1 MMVKKMR
8 FRVEKDFIGSIKVPF
23 DAYYGSETFRTMQH
37 FKISGQ
43 KVDIA
48 LVYNY
53 AKVKKAAAIAN
64 MRAGKLDKEKATA
77 IVKACTSVISG
88 KFDEQFILDPFQAG
102 AGTSLNMNVN
112 EVIANIAIE
121 ELNGKK
127 GNYKIIHPNDHVNM
141 SQSTNDTYPTTVDIT
156 CYSLLQ
162 ELLIPAMKNLER
174 SLQNKAVEFSKII
187 KIGRTHLQDAVPMK
201 LGEEFEA
208 YSGAVRKSI
217 ESIEKSSYF
226 LLEVPIGGTAVGT
239 GLNTGKEYQ
248 RFILEELRKVTGL
261 NLRRAKSVFT
271 DMSFRHE
278 QLELSNSL
286 LTTSVMLTK
295 MANDLRLLSSGPRT
309 GISEIVLP
317 AILPG
322 SSIMPGK
329 INPSIVEMLNMVCY
343 KVIGSA
349 SAVAGAVSG
358 AQLEL
363 NVFTPVIS
371 YELINSIRILSNAIT
386 AFDVQCIR
394 GIKANIKN
402 INRYVEMDL
411 EIVTALN
418 QYIGYSRAAEI
429 ANIALKE
436 NKSILQVCLEKKILD
451 EGVLKKVLSPK
462 NEA

>member
-1 MMVKKMR
+1 MKHR
-8 FRVEKDFIGSIKVPF
+8 LEKDALGNIEVPL
-23 DAYYGSETFRTMQH
+23 DVYYGSETFRTLQH

-43 KVDIA
+43 RVDLA
-48 LVYNY
+48 LVYTY

-64 MRAGKLDKEKATA
+64 MRAGKLDKEKSNA
-77 IVKACTSVISG
+77 IVKACELVLSG
-88 KFDEQFILDPFQAG
+88 KFDDQFILDPFQAG

-121 ELNGKK
+121 KLNGKK

-141 SQSTNDTYPTTVDIT
+141 SQSTNDTYPTTVDIA
-156 CYSLLQ
+156 CYSLVN
-162 ELLIPAMKNLER
+162 ELLIPALKDLEK
-174 SLQNKAVEFSKII
+174 SLNKKASEFSKII

-201 LGEEFEA
+201 LGEEFQA
-208 YSGAVRKSI
+208 YSGAVKKSI
-217 ESIEKSSYF
+217 ESLDKASYF

-248 RFILEELRKVTGL
+248 RFILDELRKVT
-261 NLRRAKSVFT
+261 NFKLRRANSVFT
-271 DMSFRHE
+271 DMSFRQD
-278 QLELSNSL
+278 QLELANSL

-295 MANDLRLLSSGPRT
+295 IANDLRLLSSGPRT
-309 GISEIVLP
+309 GLYEITLP
-317 AILPG
+317 AVLPG

-349 SAVAGAVSG
+349 NTVAGAVSG

-371 YELINSIRILSNAIT
+371 YELINSMRLLANAVK

-394 GIKANIKN
+394 GIKANTENIKKY
-402 INRYVEMDL
+402 IEMDL
-411 EIVTALN
+411 EVVTALN
-418 QYIGYSRAAEI
+418 QYIGYSKAAEI

-436 NKSILQVCLEKKILD
+436 NKSILQVCMEKKILD
-451 EGVLKKVLSPK
+451 KETLEKLLNPK